1 MKMFVCVCVCV
12 EGGGGG
18 WFLGWFLYVLVL
30 LKIIFSM
37 KRCYVGF
44 GVCEEKCVEFVC
56 VLFKVVKILKSIYV
70 KNCPDFHYYTLL
82 EQSVKYVQS

>member
-1 MKMFVCVCVCV
+1 
-12 EGGGGG
+12 
-18 WFLGWFLYVLVL
+18 
-30 LKIIFSM
+30 M
-37 KRCYVGF
+37 KRCYVGL